1 MSFCQPLRRL
11 IAAVGLAGLLGSA
24 AAAGFLDHEVSFSE
38 AQVQAAIDQS
48 KPFEKHYGGLI
59 TVALPQPPKI
69 TLGAPVGRATL
80 VANMLV
86 TLPGQPAVPVEVLGD
101 AGIRY
106 DDQAKA
112 FFLESPQ
119 ATSVSSPAL
128 QRNAEPLVRQAITQL
143 MVGYFRSRPV
153 YVLRDNASLSEA
165 TARWLLRAVRIEPGR
180 VVATLGPS

>member
-1 MSFCQPLRRL
+1 MTIRTTLRRAF
-11 IAAVGLAGLLGSA
+11 AAVGLASLLGSA
-24 AAAGFLDHEVSFSE
+24 GAAGFLEHEVSFSE
-38 AQVQAAIDQS
+38 AEVQAAIDKS

-59 TVALPQPPKI
+59 TVALPQPPRI
-69 TLGAPVGRATL
+69 TLGTPAGRATL

-86 TLPGQPAVPVEVLGD
+86 TLPGQPAVPVEVFGD

-153 YVLRDNASLSEA
+153 YVLRDNASVSEA